1 MQAPKTFLLWP
12 FKIRTH
18 VRSWRHFISRTDGGV
33 AITFAFALVP
43 MVLATLGVLQYALL
57 ISTRTKLNAIA
68 DAAALQAVSNVAV
81 LNYTAK
87 SVTGQAQAQTMFNT
101 QAAQM
106 SGVTITSLNVNVV
119 SNAATSTSA
128 ASLTATVNYTATI
141 PGLIPG
147 LMGTTF
153 TVVSGVSTANSSLP
167 AYANFYLLLDDSPS
181 MGIGATPTDITAMQ
195 NANNGCAFACHSPHA
210 TDGTY
215 PGYKLPNVPGTQL
228 RIDALRNATNQL
240 INTAIA
246 QQTIPNQFGI
256 GLYTFAN
263 SVTTV
268 SSLTTNLTQVQA
280 ANAAIALPTT
290 DLGTQV
296 GDAIDWL
303 SQNVV
308 TTASG
313 SGTKTAPFEFVFL
326 VTDGVEDHAFNY
338 TPGNYDALISPVGTW
353 NGVAYSSV
361 IQSNACTSL
370 KNKGVTV
377 AVLYTNYDPLSDS
390 RYTNMVQPFVNNI
403 IPTLQACAS
412 PNFFFQADSASD
424 INNAMQQMFA
434 SALQQSAHLT
444 Q

>member
-1 MQAPKTFLLWP
+1 MPSMKRLMKRLLE
-12 FKIRTH
+12 
-18 VRSWRHFISRTDGGV
+18 RSCFGILKRYVSRTDGGV

-43 MVLATLGVLQYALL
+43 MALATLGVLQYALL

-81 LNYTAK
+81 LTYVA
-87 SVTGQAQAQTMFNT
+87 SAATGQAQAKTMFNT

-106 SGVTITSLNVNVV
+106 AGVTITALNVNVV
-119 SNAATSTSA
+119 PNAATSTSA
-128 ASLTATVNYTATI
+128 PSLTATVNYTATI
-141 PGLIPG
+141 PGLVPG

-153 TVVSGVSTANSSLP
+153 TVVGGTSTANSSLP

-181 MGIGATPTDITAMQ
+181 MGIGATPADITAMQ
-195 NANNGCAFACHSPHA
+195 NANNGCAFACHSPNA
-210 TDGTY
+210 TNGTY
-215 PGYKLPNVPGTQL
+215 PGYTLPNVPGTQL
-228 RIDALRNATNQL
+228 RIDALRNATAQL
-240 INTAIA
+240 INTAIS
-246 QQTIPNQFGI
+246 QQSIPNQFGI

-268 SSLTTNLTQVQA
+268 SPLTTNLAQVQA
-280 ANAAIALPTT
+280 ANSAIALPTT
-290 DLGTQV
+290 DLGTQI
-296 GDAIDWL
+296 GDAVNWL
-303 SQNVV
+303 SQKVV

-313 SGTKTAPFEFVFL
+313 PGTKTAPFEFVFL

-338 TPGNYDALISPVGTW
+338 ITGSYDALINPTGTW
-353 NGVAYSSV
+353 NGISYSSV
-361 IQSNACTSL
+361 MQSSACTSL

-390 RYTNMVQPFVNNI
+390 RYTYMVQPFVNNI

-434 SALQQSAHLT
+434 TALAQSAHLS